1 MKIVVMGYGRVG
13 AQLVRLLNPQKH
25 EIVVI
30 DKDRQVF
37 EDFPFEGLVTTVVG
51 NGIDVGVLREAGA
64 EKADVFFAVSRD
76 ENANL
81 MAAQI
86 AGKIFKIPKTVAMIY
101 DPGVEGRYYEGVTD
115 TFCVTVDGARG
126 LMERLPREKEPTRLR
141 EIPPASLHPKVP
153 AEVRT
158 RTPSELG
165 YVVIVGG
172 GNVGYYLAKE
182 LLSIG
187 YEVCVIEKDLHRSE
201 ELAVELDCAV
211 VHGNGSAYSVL
222 EKAGASRAQ
231 VLAAVTRHDQ
241 DNLISCQL
249 AKNHFQVKKTIARV
263 TNPRNEALLAELGV
277 DATASSTS
285 LIISEIERSLPFSR
299 IKKLFTLQP
308 GVVINEYAL
317 PKDSPA
323 VGKSLKDLVLPKN
336 CNIIS
341 IQRGKEL
348 LIPRGETVLQSD
360 DEVIAIVYSE
370 EQPRLSKIL
379 LGE

>member
-1 MKIVVMGYGRVG
+1 MGYGRVG
-13 AQLVRLLNPQKH
+13 SQLVRLLNPQKH

-37 EDFPFEGLVTTVVG
+37 EDFPFAGLVTTVVG

-64 EKADVFFAVSRD
+64 ENADVFFAVSRD

-86 AGKIFKIPKTVAMIY
+86 AGKIFKILKTVAMVY

-115 TFCVTVDGARG
+115 IFCVTVNGARG

-141 EIPPASLHPKVP
+141 QAPPATPRPKVST
-153 AEVRT
+153 ET
-158 RTPSELG
+158 RACPPSELG
-165 YVVIVGG
+165 YVIVIGG
-172 GNVGYYLAKE
+172 GTVGYYLAKE
-182 LLSIG
+182 LLSMG

-201 ELAVELDCAV
+201 ELEIELDCAV
-211 VHGNGSAYSVL
+211 IHGDGSTYTIL

-231 VLAAVTRHDQ
+231 VLASVTRHDQ
-241 DNLISCQL
+241 DNLIACQL

-263 TNPRNEALLAELGV
+263 TNPKNEAVLTELGV
-277 DATASSTS
+277 DITASSTS

-299 IKKLFTLQP
+299 IKKLFSLQP
-308 GVVINEYAL
+308 GVVMNEYAL

-348 LIPRGETVLQSD
+348 LIPRGETVLQPD
-360 DEVIAIVYSE
+360 DEVIAIVHSG
-370 EQPRLSKIL
+370 EQALLNSIL
-379 LGE
+379 MGK

>member
-370 EQPRLSKIL
+370 EQPQLSKIL